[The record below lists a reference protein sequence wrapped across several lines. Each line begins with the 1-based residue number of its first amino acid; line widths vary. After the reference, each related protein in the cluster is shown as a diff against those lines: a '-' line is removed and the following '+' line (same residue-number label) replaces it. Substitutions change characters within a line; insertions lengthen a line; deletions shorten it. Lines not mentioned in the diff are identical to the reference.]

1 MLYVK
6 VLETLRK
13 KKSVKSTRHSSA
25 DREMRYDDR
34 DICHRENTLPVS
46 RIRRREE
53 TGLRKCYRVRAFNC
67 RVSVYSRCAF
77 ALLAIAHSRSN
88 IRVAIA
94 GIALLASSSAEA
106 SVAVVAEFR
115 ATLGSENAPAGSLRT
130 SERGKKILDVEYI
143 HRLTGDKS
151 TSSRPYLLTVLR
163 RLLPS

>member
-13 KKSVKSTRHSSA
+13 KTSVKSTRHSSA

-67 RVSVYSRCAF
+67 RASVYSRCAF
-77 ALLAIAHSRSN
+77 ALLAIAYSRSN

-94 GIALLASSSAEA
+94 GIALLASSGAEA
-106 SVAVVAEFR
+106 CVGGGAAVAEFW

-130 SERGKKILDVEYI
+130 SEREKNI
-143 HRLTGDKS
+143 
-151 TSSRPYLLTVLR
+151 R
-163 RLLPS
+163 RRVYTPVNRR